1 MKKIISLLFAVLLL
15 GALSLSAYA
24 QEVSDA
30 PTLVVST
37 EQAMPGEEV
46 AVAISILNNPGVGV
60 INPKFEFDSS
70 RLEWIGYENGG
81 FTGWTVT
88 EKAGVWLGNQDS
100 RFNGVILTLRF
111 RIPES
116 APNGFAAVRLL
127 CGDGDAYNYAEE
139 PISFVLVEGGV
150 QVGEAVHAHT
160 PAPETRENEIAPG
173 CTRTGSYDLVVLCSE
188 CGEEISRTTVPVP
201 ATGHSYGPPRFDW
214 REDYSAAA
222 AIFICSQRDD
232 VIELEAAVESR
243 TVSSGTEYTASVSF
257 QGTLYSETK
266 TVTADGGQ
274 ISAVQ
279 NAAPAPGAEASPD
292 PAVSPAAAPDKAA
305 DGEASPSPIP
315 TAAAAPEAAPEADP
329 GEPAPSEAAA
339 SVPGSPVLSILLI
352 CCVLAALVLLFL
364 LRVRKRKA
372 E

>member
-1 MKKIISLLFAVLLL
+1 MKKIISLLIALLLL

-24 QEVSDA
+24 QDVSDA

-46 AVAISILNNPGVGV
+46 AIAISILNNPGVGV

-111 RIPES
+111 RIPET

-139 PISFVLVEGGV
+139 PIFFVLIDGGV
-150 QVGEAVHAHT
+150 QVGQPVHEHT
-160 PAPETRENEIAPG
+160 PAPETRENEVAPG
-173 CTRTGSYDLVVLCSE
+173 CTRAGSYDLVVLCSE

-201 ATGHSYGPPRFDW
+201 PTGHSYGSPRFDW
-214 REDYSAAA
+214 REDYSAATA
-222 AIFICSQRDD
+222 TFLCSRRDD
-232 VIELEAAVESR
+232 LIELDAAVERR
-243 TVSSGTEYTASVSF
+243 TVSSGTEYIASVTF

-266 TVTADGGQ
+266 TVSADGGE

-279 NAAPAPGAEASPD
+279 NTVPAPSAEASP
-292 PAVSPAAAPDKAA
+292 VPAASPSAAPGKAA
-305 DGEASPSPIP
+305 DGAASPSTPP
-315 TAAAAPEAAPEADP
+315 TAEAAPEAGPEAEP
-329 GEPAPSEAAA
+329 GDPAPAEAAA
-339 SVPGSPVLSILLI
+339 SVSGSPVLSIFLI
-352 CCVLAALVLLFL
+352 CCVLAALVLLFIL
-364 LRVRKRKA
+364 KAGKRKA